1 MSDARSA
8 SHEMR
13 EPYLEKVV
21 VHMGVG
27 QGGEPLADAETIIEE
42 ITDQQSVR
50 TTSKRTIAEFGIR
63 KGDPIG
69 VKVTLRGEDA
79 HEFLV
84 TALDVTEISRS
95 QFDDTGNLS
104 FGVEDHTDFP
114 SQEYSPN
121 IGIYGL
127 DVTTTIVRP
136 GYRVAKRDRGT
147 RSIPSTHRMTVE
159 DAAAFLE
166 TNFDVEVTE

>member
-1 MSDARSA
+1 MSESESA

-13 EPYLEKVV
+13 EPYLEKV

-27 QGGEPLADAETIIEE
+27 QGGEPLADAEEIIEE

-79 HEFLV
+79 HAFLD
-84 TALDVTEISRS
+84 TALELADLQRASS
-95 QFDDTGNLS
+95 
-104 FGVEDHTDFP
+104 
-114 SQEYSPN
+114 
-121 IGIYGL
+121 
-127 DVTTTIVRP
+127 TT
-136 GYRVAKRDRGT
+136 RGT
-147 RSIPSTHRMTVE
+147 
-159 DAAAFLE
+159 
-166 TNFDVEVTE
+166 